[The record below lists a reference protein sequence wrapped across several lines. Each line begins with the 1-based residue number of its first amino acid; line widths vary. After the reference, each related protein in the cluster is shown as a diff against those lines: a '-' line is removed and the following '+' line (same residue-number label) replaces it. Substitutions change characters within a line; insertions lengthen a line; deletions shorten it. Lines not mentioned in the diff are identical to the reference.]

1 MIQSPGKYK
10 TSCLF
15 FFFFFNLLKNIHNR
29 RYTFCGTLD
38 YLPPEMIS
46 NEPHGQAVDMWALG
60 VLCYE
65 LLVGI
70 PPFGDTEEYTQAYM
84 RIRTLDVHYPE
95 HVSPLAK
102 DFMSHVRILQL
113 LFI

>member
-1 MIQSPGKYK
+1 
-10 TSCLF
+10 
-15 FFFFFNLLKNIHNR
+15 
-29 RYTFCGTLD
+29 
-38 YLPPEMIS
+38 MIS

-65 LLVGI
+65 LLVGM

-102 DFMSHVRILQL
+102 DFMSRVRKLPL
-113 LFI
+113 LFVYYLLLLSLVITKGTKANRGKGR